1 MNDADVWAV
10 RANYPLRSRVTL
22 RDGHQGAVEA
32 VGYAGGL
39 LSLWIT
45 GRGAVRLAEIVGRA

>member
-1 MNDADVWAV
+1 MTTPDLFAV
-10 RANYPLRSRVTL
+10 RARYPLRSRVTL
-22 RDGHQGAVEA
+22 RDGHTGAVEA

-39 LSLWIT
+39 LSLWVT